1 MCSFFILL
9 PDVMFEEMAP
19 FCLNLIA
26 IMVLKTFKRVAVSAF
41 QGVADEVGL
50 CR

>member
-1 MCSFFILL
+1 MFG
-9 PDVMFEEMAP
+9 DVAP

-26 IMVLKTFKRVAVSAF
+26 VMVLKGTFKRVTISTF